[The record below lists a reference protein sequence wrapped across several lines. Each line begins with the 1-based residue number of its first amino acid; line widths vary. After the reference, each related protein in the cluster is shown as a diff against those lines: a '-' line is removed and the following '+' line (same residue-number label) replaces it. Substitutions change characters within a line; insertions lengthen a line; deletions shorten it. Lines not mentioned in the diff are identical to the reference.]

1 MALGTRFQR
10 HAYLIDSFQTAGEID
25 RAQFDATT
33 DFVGEWGA
41 GRATPVEQTDRFPMN
56 LQILNFR

>member
-10 HAYLIDSFQTAGEID
+10 HAYVIDSFQTAGEID